1 MKRNCRV
8 VVEKGDPYIR
18 QSMSVYP
25 TVWADVMMETK
36 ESQAADSKVY
46 ELDGEL
52 IGVSEDKGYISL
64 KNGILLR
71 VPLYCIRLT
80 DT

>member
-8 VVEKGDPYIR
+8 VVEKGDPYIGH
-18 QSMSVYP
+18 SMSVYP

>member
-1 MKRNCRV
+1 MKRNCIV

-25 TVWADVMMETK
+25 TVWADVMMEAK

-52 IGVSEDKGYISL
+52 IGISEDKGCITL
-64 KNGILLR
+64 KNGILLC